1 MKQET
6 DSLKSMLKSQ
16 KDHISRI
23 SEEKDILELE
33 NLKLSKSLEDLKLN
47 FEKQQGF
54 YQNRLE
60 YLESE
65 KTKVFENNMRLTQEL
80 DELNG
85 VGDDLKERNDK
96 IKALQQIIEGLNN
109 ERGVLE
115 KELAKT
121 RQDFHEKSLKSD
133 KKISDFEESI
143 KRKHVHNQ
151 GLEAE
156 LTEIKRYLQ
165 EKSEETIKSTIG
177 KERSITELEKALEN
191 QKKELEEKSVQ
202 IKILERARD
211 DSDRAFSL
219 SEKEKE
225 ALKLRFSSFR
235 KAFLS
240 LKRKIKS
247 LSPSFE
253 ALKRDHDRLKDW
265 VKRSLVTRFQEAYKG
280 LSELQ
285 EKFREATLKL
295 ESKFHNRLRKTI
307 ESERRNTEEALKA
320 SRETHQAKEGSLR
333 DEIRS
338 LREENAKLSKEMTT
352 LMEKVDGVTREREG
366 LRERMEEHAK
376 IAERSLE
383 ELEGRCSQAE
393 KELQGSR
400 ENIEKLQESL
410 RKAGEKEE
418 KAFEEFQ
425 KLKRALT
432 EMHEKHQKV
441 YEEVSVNIET
451 LKENQS
457 EEVRQ
462 LSKNYEEIV
471 ETLQGQHKKSEE
483 DKGSLTQKLQETEQQ
498 LSEVISDRE
507 YLQSQCEAIA
517 MDSEKLKRAL
527 SRKEDETQS
536 LNVKLKEYE
545 SVVRE
550 KERAIAMMGQ
560 EKGAKDESIKEMKRM
575 LETIKEE
582 RTIENIKDLRDSQ
595 ELSASMVR
603 SGGGNRRQHQ
613 SPKGRKEEGNK
624 ELIRSLNELKSLGN
638 KIGSLSLSGE
648 KGKRKNHYSGPVKL

>member
-1 MKQET
+1 MKQES
-6 DSLKSMLKSQ
+6 DSLKSLLKSQ
-16 KDHISRI
+16 KDQISRL

-33 NLKLSKSLEDLKLN
+33 NLKLSKSVEDFKQNL
-47 FEKQQGF
+47 EKQQGF
-54 YQNRLE
+54 YQSRLE

-65 KTKVFENNMRLTQEL
+65 KSKALENNMRLTQEL

-85 VGDDLKERNDK
+85 VNDDLKERNDK

-121 RQDFHEKSLKSD
+121 RQDFHDKSLKSD
-133 KKISDFEESI
+133 KKIADFEENI

-165 EKSEETIKSTIG
+165 EKSEETMKASIG
-177 KERSITELEKALEN
+177 KERNITELEKAIEN
-191 QKKELEEKSVQ
+191 QRKELEEKSVQ
-202 IKILERARD
+202 IKVLERARD
-211 DSDRAFSL
+211 DSDKALSL
-219 SEKEKE
+219 CEKEKE

-247 LSPSFE
+247 LNPSFE
-253 ALKRDHDRLKDW
+253 TLKRDHDRLKDW

-280 LSELQ
+280 FSELQ
-285 EKFREATLKL
+285 EKLRETLQKL
-295 ESKFHNRLRKTI
+295 ESKFNNRLRKTI
-307 ESERRNTEEALKA
+307 EHERRNTEEALKA
-320 SRETHQAKEGSLR
+320 SRETHQAKEGVLR

-338 LREENAKLSKEMTT
+338 LREENAKVSKELTT
-352 LMEKVDGVTREREG
+352 QLEKVDEVTREKEG
-366 LRERMEEHAK
+366 LREKMEEHTRM
-376 IAERSLE
+376 AERSLE

-441 YEEVSVNIET
+441 YEEVSINIET

-483 DKGSLTQKLQETEQQ
+483 DKGSLTLKLQETEQQ
-498 LSEVISDRE
+498 LTEVISERE

-536 LNVKLKEYE
+536 LTVKLKEYE
-545 SVVRE
+545 SVLRD
-550 KERAIAMMGQ
+550 KERAIHMMGQ
-560 EKGAKDESIKEMKRM
+560 EKGAKEERIKEMKRM

-595 ELSASMVR
+595 ELSASMGRSVR
-603 SGGGNRRQHQ
+603 VKRSHH

-648 KGKRKNHYSGPVKL
+648 KGKKKNHYSGPVKL